1 VIAAAFA
8 ALTCAVWAF
17 VNRPTT
23 EPPWPARIQG
33 FSFQPFQAGAAGF
46 TSFREPIQDDKV
58 RGSGE
63 RFADHYTQAALFYNS
78 QTPLEKAH
86 ILRGF
91 RFELTK
97 VQTAAIRER
106 VVSMLANVDVGL
118 AKALASELGMAMP
131 KPMPKALKTPV
142 KPELTSSPALS
153 IFSQPG
159 DGSIRTRRVAILV
172 ADGVDG
178 EAAQLLHE
186 GLVREGAVPRYVGIR
201 LGAVATEAGGTL
213 EAEVTLETMPSV
225 LFDALIIPGGKA
237 AVTLLGNV
245 GQAAEFIKDQY
256 RHCKPIL
263 ALGAGAD
270 LVENAGAPAKLPSGD
285 DDPGM
290 LIGRHASAAKALPD
304 FVKALARHRHFE
316 RAMDPP
322 EV

>member
-1 VIAAAFA
+1 
-8 ALTCAVWAF
+8 
-17 VNRPTT
+17 
-23 EPPWPARIQG
+23 
-33 FSFQPFQAGAAGF
+33 
-46 TSFREPIQDDKV
+46 
-58 RGSGE
+58 
-63 RFADHYTQAALFYNS
+63 
-78 QTPLEKAH
+78 
-86 ILRGF
+86 
-91 RFELTK
+91 
-97 VQTAAIRER
+97 
-106 VVSMLANVDVGL
+106 M
-118 AKALASELGMAMP
+118 
-131 KPMPKALKTPV
+131 
-142 KPELTSSPALS
+142 
-153 IFSQPG
+153 
-159 DGSIRTRRVAILV
+159 
-172 ADGVDG
+172 
-178 EAAQLLHE
+178 
-186 GLVREGAVPRYVGIR
+186 PRYVGIR

-270 LVENAGAPAKLPSGD
+270 LVENAGVPAKLPSGD